1 MHHAGKIIQMAR
13 KAQNLSLRDLAALSE
28 VDHTTIS
35 RIERGVIDGSPRTLK
50 ALTEALGRALGGAA

>member
-1 MHHAGKIIQMAR
+1 MHPAGLVIKTSR
-13 KAQNLSLRDLAALSE
+13 KAQKLTLRDLAQLSE

-50 ALTEALGRALGGAA
+50 ALLDALGRNMGQAS